1 MSTYLRQAGEKTGAV
16 IRAVPRLV
24 RRTGRRI
31 KRLVREQFNKN
42 IYTKILFTNVIT
54 FVVVLTALAALSNF
68 AVKQATYDQ
77 IQQELLR
84 KAKRVNFALL
94 QQPNQE
100 WNAWSDESTEN
111 ETRDRQETLK
121 FLSDIFDARITVF
134 DMEGNIVGTSAEQEL
149 VPGSTGTLP

>member
-1 MSTYLRQAGEKTGAV
+1 
-16 IRAVPRLV
+16 
-24 RRTGRRI
+24 
-31 KRLVREQFNKN
+31 VREQFNKN

-68 AVKQATYDQ
+68 AVKQAAYDQ